1 MRGPAEAQRITALS
15 GRVFEQFLARDD
27 IPAIAPL
34 KPDPCKRTTPERTY
48 VDADAVQLFVGFGG
62 DAVPMDDHLAVVA
75 DMIEEFVA
83 NPSQIG
89 QRLPLQRHA
98 GTNAGV
104 NERIVA
110 DLHDIFAPAQ

>member
-1 MRGPAEAQRITALS
+1 MRGPAEAERITALS

-48 VDADAVQLFVGFGG
+48 VDADADQLFVGFGG
-62 DAVPMDDHLAVVA
+62 DVVPVAYHFDVVA
-75 DMIEEFVA
+75 NMFEEFVP
-83 NPSQIG
+83 NPSKNG
-89 QRLPLQRHA
+89 QHLPLQRHA

-110 DLHDIFAPAQ
+110 KQHDIF